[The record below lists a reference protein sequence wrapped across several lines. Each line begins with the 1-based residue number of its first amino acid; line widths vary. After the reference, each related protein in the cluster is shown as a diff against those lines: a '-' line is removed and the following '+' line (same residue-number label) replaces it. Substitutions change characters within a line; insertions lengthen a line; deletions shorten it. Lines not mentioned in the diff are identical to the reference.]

1 MMNKLSISILSTLLL
16 ILANPSQSAQLEPRD
31 DTLTEEETIGG
42 IGGTGIRLMNRPEI
56 IERPELLERPELDD
70 VRDLMDESLDLE
82 DGLEIDNGFAPDEL
96 EKPEPK

>member
-1 MMNKLSISILSTLLL
+1 MNKLSISIIATLLL
-16 ILANPSQSAQLEPRD
+16 LANPSLSAQQEHKD
-31 DTLTEEETIGG
+31 NSLTEEETIGG
-42 IGGTGIRLMNRPEI
+42 IGGTGIRLMNRPEM

-82 DGLEIDNGFAPDEL
+82 DGLEIDNGFAGDEL